1 MSQDQRD
8 LVSRALDVSI
18 QVGLLVLLAGACFM
32 IMQPFLTPIAWGVIV
47 AITIH
52 PGYRR
57 LQTLL
62 RGRSG
67 LAATLCTLLLLAVF
81 IVPLIA
87 LGNTLVDGLQ
97 VLAARVQ
104 NGSLAI
110 PPPPPGVENWPLVGE
125 PLKNIW
131 DLASTNLNDAFARLA
146 PQLKALVPAM
156 LAASAGIGM
165 VMLQFILSIIIAGI
179 VLANS
184 EGGARMARRLFNRL
198 LGEKGDEVEQLA
210 GATIRSVTNG
220 ILGVALIQTI
230 LASIGIVAVGLPAA
244 GLWITLF
251 LFGAVLQVGGVL
263 LIPLVIYVF
272 AVSSTT
278 TAVLFALWCAIVGTI
293 DNFLKP
299 MLLGRGVDVPI
310 VVVFLGVMGGF
321 IAMGLVGL
329 FVGPVILCVS
339 YRLCLNWLE
348 PAVGEES
355 GKPAATG
362 AVSK

>member
-1 MSQDQRD
+1 
-8 LVSRALDVSI
+8 
-18 QVGLLVLLAGACFM
+18 LLVLLAGACFM
-32 IMQPFLTPIAWGVIV
+32 IMLPFLTPIAWGVIV
-47 AITIH
+47 AITVH

-62 RGRSG
+62 GGRGG
-67 LAATLCTLLLLAVF
+67 LAATLCTLLLLAIF
-81 IVPLIA
+81 IAPMVA
-87 LGNTLVDGLQ
+87 LASTLVDGLQ
-97 VLAARVQ
+97 VLATRVQ
-104 NGSLAI
+104 DGSLAV
-110 PPPPPGVENWPLVGE
+110 PPPPPGVENWPLVGG

-156 LAASAGIGM
+156 LSASAGIGL
-165 VMLQFILSIIIAGI
+165 VVLQFILSIIIAGI

-184 EGGARMARRLFNRL
+184 RGGAQLAHRLFSRVFA
-198 LGEKGDEVEQLA
+198 EKGDEVEQLA

-220 ILGVALIQTI
+220 ILGVAVIQTI
-230 LASIGIVAVGLPAA
+230 LASIGFVAVGLPAA
-244 GLWITLF
+244 GVWITLF

-278 TAVLFALWCAIVGTI
+278 PAVLFALWCAVVGTI

-310 VVVFLGVMGGF
+310 AVVFLGVMGGF

-339 YRLCLNWLE
+339 YRLCVSWLE
-348 PAVGEES
+348 PAASEMPA
-355 GKPAATG
+355 KPATG
-362 AVSK
+362 TAGH